1 MVILFT
7 DEGAEAK
14 QGEETRSHNI
24 LVGSKAERH
33 SGLPTPGPTLF
44 PPHIHSDLLEGHGG
58 KV

>member
-24 LVGSKAERH
+24 LVGSKAE
-33 SGLPTPGPTLF
+33 
-44 PPHIHSDLLEGHGG
+44 
-58 KV
+58 